1 MNYRNPIIITIMTTA
16 LLFFLSAC
24 KTGPLMPE
32 DGRFKHPDTY
42 NFKFIGYDTN
52 ISNPENDRRSYYRIY
67 IDKIE
72 IGRTTIGLESQDKS
86 FEARIQPNRHLLV
99 VEKWVLDEKS
109 EKYIKLNNIQQ
120 PRPNFVYFGLPEK
133 RIVVVTL
140 KNDAP
145 QNRTSF
151 EIDYEHE

>member
-1 MNYRNPIIITIMTTA
+1 MRHGKPIFELVLAAMI
-16 LLFFLSAC
+16 LLPVVSC
-24 KTGPLMPE
+24 QTGPLMPE
-32 DGRFKHPDTY
+32 EGRFRQPDTY
-42 NFKFIGYDTN
+42 NFKFIGYDIN
-52 ISNPENDRRSYYRIY
+52 ISDPENDRRSYYRVY

-72 IGRTTIGLESQDKS
+72 VGRTTIGLESQDKF
-86 FEARIQPNRHLLV
+86 FEIKIQPNRHLLV

-109 EKYIKLNNIQQ
+109 EKYVKLNNILQ

-133 RIVVVTL
+133 RIAVITL

-145 QNRTSF
+145 QNRASF